1 MERVGFIGL
10 GSQGGPIAQRI
21 TSSGFPLTVW
31 ARRPSSLDP
40 FRDSP
45 AEIVVTPAE
54 VGAAS
59 DVVGICVVADQD
71 VEDVLLGS
79 QGVLAGMAAGGIVVI
94 HSTIHPDT
102 CSRLATRATESGIH
116 MVDAPVSGGGV
127 AAAERRL
134 LVMAGGDQ
142 IDIDRVRPIFE
153 TFADPVLHLG
163 PLGSGQIAK
172 LLNNLVFTA
181 QVALALETYSFCDE
195 LGMDR
200 TALAEV
206 LASGSGGS
214 RAAAILAASE
224 FDTSGMRHAV
234 PLLRKDIGI
243 MVEIAQTKDVSM
255 PKATGALAESAL
267 TTLTDPEVD
276 GQADAP

>member
-1 MERVGFIGL
+1 M
-10 GSQGGPIAQRI
+10 AQRI
-21 TSSGFPLTVW
+21 TVGGFPLTVW

-45 AEIVVTPAE
+45 ADIAVTPAE
-54 VGAAS
+54 VGGAS
-59 DVVGICVVADQD
+59 DVVAICVVADQD
-71 VEDVLLGS
+71 VEDVLSGS
-79 QGVLAGMAAGGIVVI
+79 QGVLAGMAPGGIVVI

-102 CSRLATRATESGIH
+102 CSRLATAATESGIH
-116 MVDAPVSGGGV
+116 IVDAPVSGGGG

-153 TFADPVLHLG
+153 TFADPILHLG

-181 QVALALETYSFCDE
+181 QVALALETYGFCDA

-200 TALAEV
+200 GALAEV

-214 RAAAILAASE
+214 RAAAILAASG
-224 FDTSGMRHAV
+224 FDTSGIRHAV
-234 PLLRKDIGI
+234 PLLRKDLGI
-243 MVEIAQTKDVSM
+243 MAEIAQTKGVSV
-255 PKATGALAESAL
+255 PKAAGTLAASVFA
-267 TTLTDPEVD
+267 TLTDPEVD